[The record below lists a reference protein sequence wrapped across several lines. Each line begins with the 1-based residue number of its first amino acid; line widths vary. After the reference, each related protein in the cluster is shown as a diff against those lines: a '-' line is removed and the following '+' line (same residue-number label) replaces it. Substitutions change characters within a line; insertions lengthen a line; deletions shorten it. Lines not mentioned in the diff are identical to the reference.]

1 VKTALAA
8 GVLICAA
15 CAGGGHRERDGDRL
29 YLRGNYGAALRTY
42 STLAA
47 ARGAPRLWAK
57 TAAAALHAGRLDT
70 AVTALVALAEAD
82 SSRRAEAGD
91 GLAEVAR
98 RALREHRAGTLAA
111 AVSGLLHVAPS
122 WRVTSFAYALVQD
135 GSLSPAVEGRML
147 PLALAGAPDA
157 GTFDS
162 LLLRYGALLAG
173 HGACADAAYAY
184 RGVARRTPDPLLK
197 DSASAG
203 YATCALRLGLTAL
216 DSNDV
221 IGADRW
227 FGRAARADSG
237 NWTGRRALIGLGDA
251 RLRQGDPIAAAIA
264 WQRVASMS
272 GGADSLGKVAQVR
285 LRTLSP
291 ADTTR
296 DSAKTG
302 VP

>member
-1 VKTALAA
+1 MRTALLA
-8 GVLICAA
+8 GMLICAG
-15 CAGGGHRERDGDRL
+15 CTRGGHRERDGDRL

-42 STLAA
+42 SALAA
-47 ARGAPRLWAK
+47 AHGAPQLWAK

-70 AVTALVALAEAD
+70 AVTALVALADAD
-82 SSRRAEAGD
+82 SSRRTEAGD

-98 RALREHRAGTLAA
+98 RAARDHRPGTLAA
-111 AVSGLLHVAPS
+111 AVSGLLRVAPS
-122 WRVTSFAYALVQD
+122 WRVTSFAYTLVQD
-135 GSLSPAVEGRML
+135 GSLSPAMEARML

-162 LLLRYGALLAG
+162 LLLRYGALLAS

-203 YATCALRLGLTAL
+203 YATCALRLGVTAF

-264 WQRVASMS
+264 WQRVAGMS
-272 GGADSLGKVAQVR
+272 GGADSLGQVARAR
-285 LRTLSP
+285 LRALAP
-291 ADTTR
+291 ADTMR
-296 DSAKTG
+296 DSSRTG